1 VVHLELSLSSV
12 DIIDELVSSQ
22 RTPGVVPALA
32 AWHSAVAGAEEPC
45 LLLDAEGMIAGV
57 SAPCVSLLGALAAEQ
72 LLGRGMLD
80 DLDLVDFTAVP
91 QPLLPMQ
98 LARIPPLL
106 ALSSGTLA
114 RGLLRIRSGPD
125 IRILDAV
132 ATPLRGAGEVVG
144 SLTFFH
150 PV

>member
-1 VVHLELSLSSV
+1 MVHLEMSLASV
-12 DIIDELVSSQ
+12 DITDELNAPRRPS
-22 RTPGVVPALA
+22 GIAPALA
-32 AWHSAVAGAEEPC
+32 AWHRAVADADDPC
-45 LLLDAEGMIAGV
+45 VLLDAEGMIAGV
-57 SAPCVSLLGALAAEQ
+57 SAPCVSLLGALAPEQ

-80 DLDLVDFTAVP
+80 DLDLVDFTATP
-91 QPLLPMQ
+91 QSLLPAQ

-114 RGLLRIRSGPD
+114 RGLLRIRSGSD
-125 IRILDAV
+125 IRILDAI
-132 ATPLRGAGEVVG
+132 ATPLRGEGEIAG

>member
-1 VVHLELSLSSV
+1 MVHLEMSLASV
-12 DIIDELVSSQ
+12 DITDELIPSQ
-22 RTPGVVPALA
+22 RTPGAVHGLE
-32 AWHSAVAGAEEPC
+32 AWHRAVAEAEDPC
-45 LLLDAEGMIAGV
+45 LLLDAEGMIASV
-57 SAPCVSLLGALAAEQ
+57 SMPCVQLLGAYAPEQ

-80 DLDLVDFTAVP
+80 DLDLVDFTATP
-91 QPLLPMQ
+91 QPLLPLQ

-114 RGLLRIRSGPD
+114 RGLLRIRAGTD

-132 ATPLRGAGEVVG
+132 ATPLRGQGEVVG